1 MTMEGIK
8 RGTMTTMKY
17 AVQWMIIFCISS
29 SGFPF
34 TAIAGN
40 VPHEIAGIVLGSSVD
55 DYPDIIRNNFLK
67 EVVVTD
73 WHGFRKGVISYGTC
87 KHIDRILKIDMKY
100 EDKSQ
105 EFFQKLLKEFRGK
118 FGEPDAWQGDSFG
131 VMHVW
136 KWQFIDE
143 EKNQVSLALQYNGK
157 NSDETIGNVVKLS
170 YPGKIEEE
178 RICFIDVCHNSKKN
192 TDGKRREEL
201 KKSDWSHLVP
211 R

>member
-1 MTMEGIK
+1 MTTEGIK
-8 RGTMTTMKY
+8 ERPMTTMKD
-17 AVQWMIIFCISS
+17 AVQWIIIFCISIS
-29 SGFPF
+29 VFPLP
-34 TAIAGN
+34 AMAEN
-40 VPHEIAGIVLGSSVD
+40 VPHEIAGIALGASVD

-73 WHGFRKGVISYGTC
+73 WHGFRKGIISYGTC
-87 KHIDRILKIDMKY
+87 RHIDRILKIDMKY
-100 EDKSQ
+100 EDKSK

-118 FGEPDAWQGDSFG
+118 FGEPDAWHGDSFG

-136 KWQFIDE
+136 KWQFIDK

-170 YPGKIEEE
+170 YPDKMEEE
-178 RICFIDVCHNSKKN
+178 RICFIDVCRHNKKN
-192 TDGKRREEL
+192 TDEKRIEEL
-201 KKSDWSHLVP
+201 KKSDWSHLIP